1 MANVPWSL
9 ESGGAPLVK
18 EENKTNVCLN
28 ALPHGGV
35 IIIVVI
41 YIHTHIYTYIHT
53 HIHTYIHTYI
63 LAYIHIYKHAYI
75 HTYMHTYIHTLSNAY
90 MYNLHHH
97 KQQHMYIKS
106 KIAVA

>member
-1 MANVPWSL
+1 MANVPWSP

-41 YIHTHIYTYIHT
+41 YIHT
-53 HIHTYIHTYI
+53 YIHTYTHTYI
-63 LAYIHIYKHAYI
+63 YTYMRTYIHAYIHI
-75 HTYMHTYIHTLSNAY
+75 
-90 MYNLHHH
+90 
-97 KQQHMYIKS
+97 
-106 KIAVA
+106 